1 MLHTRPRPRPRPA
14 AVAVIGIAATA
25 ALLAGCSSSHASTAA
40 NDTKAVKN
48 INIVYALDT
57 IDSSQVQAVNAMK
70 ACVAKFNASH
80 DGTTVHFTVDN
91 AQESLNT
98 QISQI
103 QTAVSEKANVILVS
117 GVDTQGVLPAVE
129 QAARE
134 GVKVVDMRPATPEP
148 SVYNAVFESY
158 DSAVYAAQTVDW
170 IKAYLAAHPSETL
183 NVGVIYGLATQTP
196 ELVRINAIK
205 ALAAQMPNRIKIVAS
220 AYGNWLTATAQSVT
234 QDWIH
239 AYPNMNYIAAANDIM
254 ATGVENALAAANKE
268 GKVLVSG
275 YDMQTANLQ
284 ELVKGDQSFDV
295 AIPSRNAGEVIDQVA
310 VPLAEGTYHGRT
322 YLVKPLVTV
331 TPANAKQALA
341 EWGNES
347 GNGQC

>member
-1 MLHTRPRPRPRPA
+1 MRTRPRPA
-14 AVAVIGIAATA
+14 ALAAIGIAAAA

-40 NDTKAVKN
+40 NGTTSAKN

-57 IDSSQVQAVNAMK
+57 IDSTQVLSVDAMK
-70 ACVAKFNASH
+70 ACVAQFNASH
-80 DGTTVHFTVDN
+80 HGTTVHFTVDN

-98 QISQI
+98 QLSQI
-103 QTAVSEKANVILVS
+103 QTTVSEKANVILVS

-134 GVKVVDMRPATPEP
+134 GVKIVDMRPVSPEP
-148 SVYNAVFESY
+148 AVYNAVYESY
-158 DSAVYAAQTVDW
+158 DSAVYAAQTVNW
-170 IKAYLAAHPSETL
+170 IKGYLAAHPNETL
-183 NVGVIYGLATQTP
+183 NIGVIYGLATQTP

-205 ALAAQMPNRIKIVAS
+205 TLAAQMPNRIKIVAS

-234 QDWIH
+234 QDWLH

-254 ATGVENALAAANKE
+254 ATGVENALAAAHE
-268 GKVLVSG
+268 QGKVLVSG
-275 YDMQTANLQ
+275 YDMQLANLQ
-284 ELVKGDQSFDV
+284 DITKGDQSFDV
-295 AIPSRNAGEVIDQVA
+295 AIPERNAGQVIQQVA

-331 TPANAKQALA
+331 TPANAKQMLA
-341 EWGNES
+341 EYGNES
-347 GNGQC
+347 GNGTC